1 MGETVLNRML
11 EEVVE
16 EIGLPEGSAR
26 IDAALGARGG
36 EAFQVRVKD
45 ESGEEKAVAVTLRD
59 RDGHVLE
66 DEELKARLRQQ
77 LETFRK
83 IEKM

>member
-1 MGETVLNRML
+1 
-11 EEVVE
+11 
-16 EIGLPEGSAR
+16 
-26 IDAALGARGG
+26 
-36 EAFQVRVKD
+36 
-45 ESGEEKAVAVTLRD
+45 VAVSLRD

-83 IEKM
+83 IENM

>member
-11 EEVVE
+11 EEVME
-16 EIGLPEGSAR
+16 ELGLPTDSAR
-26 IDAALGARGG
+26 IEAALGAPEG
-36 EAFQVRVKD
+36 EAVQVRVTN
-45 ESGEEKAVAVTLRD
+45 ESGDGKAVAVSLRD